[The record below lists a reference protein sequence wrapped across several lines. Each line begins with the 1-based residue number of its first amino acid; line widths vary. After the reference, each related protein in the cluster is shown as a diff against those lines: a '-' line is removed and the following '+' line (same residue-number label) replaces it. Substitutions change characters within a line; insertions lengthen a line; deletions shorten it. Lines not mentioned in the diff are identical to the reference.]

1 MNQTTIKN
9 SYCFTLALVFLF
21 AACKNNSEEINLNT
35 TTGILTSMNGDHHI
49 DLIHDEEQERVNVY
63 IGNELFTSYI
73 YKDEFKKPILYPL
86 ITAHGSVV
94 TRGFPIEPR
103 DGEKEDH
110 PHQVGL
116 WLNYGDVNGLDFWNN
131 SDARPAARKDEYGT
145 IYHKLING
153 IESGDEKGKLDV
165 TKEWTTS
172 DGEVLLTENTTYI
185 FRGNENARSI
195 DRITNMHASGDDV
208 SLKDNKE
215 GMIGIRV
222 ARELEH
228 PDEHD
233 EATGMYVSSEGLK
246 GHEVWGTRAKWV
258 NLTGRINGEYTSVAI
273 FDHPENIGYPTY
285 WHARG
290 YGLFAANPLGMKEM
304 SGGKEELNFLL
315 DAGKSITFKHRILIH
330 SGEKTENSTVENAW
344 NDFIK

>member
-1 MNQTTIKN
+1 M
-9 SYCFTLALVFLF
+9 F
-21 AACKNNSEEINLNT
+21 AACKNNSEEINLNKS
-35 TTGILTSMNGDHHI
+35 TGILTSMNDDYHI
-49 DLIHDEEQERVNVY
+49 DIIHDEDQERVNVY
-63 IGNELFTSYI
+63 IENEFFTSYI

-103 DGEKEDH
+103 DGEQEDH

-131 SDARPAARKDEYGT
+131 SDARPADRKDEYGT
-145 IYHKLING
+145 IYHKLINR
-153 IESGDEKGKLDV
+153 IEKGDEKGILDV
-165 TKEWTTS
+165 TKEWATS

-185 FRGNENARSI
+185 FRENENARSI
-195 DRITNMHASGDDV
+195 DRITNLHASGDDV

-215 GMIGIRV
+215 GMIGIRMT
-222 ARELEH
+222 RELEH

-246 GHEVWGTRAKWV
+246 GHEVWGSRAKWV

-273 FDHPENIGYPTY
+273 LDHPENIGYPTY

-315 DAGKSITFKHRILIH
+315 AAGKSITFKHRILIY
-330 SGEKTENSTVENAW
+330 SGKKTGNTTVENAW
-344 NDFIK
+344 NDFVR